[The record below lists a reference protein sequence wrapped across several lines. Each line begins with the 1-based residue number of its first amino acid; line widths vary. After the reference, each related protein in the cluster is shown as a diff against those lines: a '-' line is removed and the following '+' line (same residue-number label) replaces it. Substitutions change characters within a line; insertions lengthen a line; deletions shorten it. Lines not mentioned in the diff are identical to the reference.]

1 MNVKAKVQ
9 ESKSKID
16 VLLWILIIVLVCVAL
31 AIDYYFSEIT
41 WSLRLA
47 GWIILSCLLVF
58 LVLKTSKG
66 KQMWKFAK
74 QARIEMRKVV
84 WPTRQD
90 TMRVTVIVALLVL
103 ATALILWGV
112 DSILLWLIGLLAG

>member
-1 MNVKAKVQ
+1 MNAKARVQ

-58 LVLKTSKG
+58 LVLATSKG
-66 KQMWKFAK
+66 KQMWKFIK

-90 TMRVTVIVALLVL
+90 TVRVTVIVALLVL
-103 ATALILWGV
+103 AAALILWGV